1 MIFEIFIIFISKSNL
16 LVLNLF
22 KINNIV
28 LLFFFQT
35 DGKVLTVCSS
45 KVLNMKT
52 KTRTK
57 SPIFLSVFFFFIS
70 IQCFFLQK
78 CNDTPADTGVSK
90 NPDVQSCPSVECDS
104 PQHQYSSSL
113 KVKDMT
119 RTLEDV
125 CYMTLASLTY
135 PGTDFPALVFSFNTN
150 VWFRG
155 NVYSM

>member
-1 MIFEIFIIFISKSNL
+1 
-16 LVLNLF
+16 
-22 KINNIV
+22 
-28 LLFFFQT
+28 
-35 DGKVLTVCSS
+35 
-45 KVLNMKT
+45 MKT

-57 SPIFLSVFFFFIS
+57 SSILLSVLFSPFNVFFH
-70 IQCFFLQK
+70 QK
-78 CNDTPADTGVSK
+78 CNDTQADTGVSK
-90 NPDVQSCPSVECDS
+90 NPDVQSCPSVECDT

-155 NVYSM
+155 KIYSM